1 MPSRGWLRA
10 FHDSQPVP
18 PAPINT
24 MWVTAMLEDAW
35 AAAPESFR
43 RSQYVEKGIA
53 LLQDMRP
60 RVDALGGPVSWVD
73 GDFKSDNIMMAG
85 SRLVGLDMSA
95 NYENTTRLDIS
106 HFLNHLELSLLD
118 PRAIRLLPRRQALI
132 DRFKSGYGRF
142 TENTEFCSSWFRL
155 LAAVRLW
162 SEQQNQERSIFCQYD
177 NFRYFCLVQRL
188 IAGLS

>member
-1 MPSRGWLRA
+1 VGVSRQSA
-10 FHDSQPVP
+10 VAP

-43 RSQYVEKGIA
+43 RSQYFEKGIA

-60 RVDALGGPVSWVD
+60 RVDALGVPVSWVH

-85 SRLVGLDMSA
+85 SRWVGLDMSA
-95 NYENTTRLDIS
+95 NYENTTLLDIS

-118 PRAIRLLPRRQALI
+118 PRAIRLLPRQQALI
-132 DRFKSGYGRF
+132 DRFKSGYGGF
-142 TENTEFCSSWFRL
+142 TENTEFCSS
-155 LAAVRLW
+155 
-162 SEQQNQERSIFCQYD
+162 
-177 NFRYFCLVQRL
+177 
-188 IAGLS
+188 